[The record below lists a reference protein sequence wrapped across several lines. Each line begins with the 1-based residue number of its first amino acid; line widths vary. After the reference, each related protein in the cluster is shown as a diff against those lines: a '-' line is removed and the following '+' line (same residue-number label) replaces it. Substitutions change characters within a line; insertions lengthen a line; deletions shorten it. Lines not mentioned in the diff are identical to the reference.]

1 MVEDN
6 IYRYNKMYYIVSV
19 GVDEGPS
26 FDVPDFVNNEL
37 GMGNGFCKQLSANNI
52 ETWNEAIGVI
62 LRESCPH
69 SIPILFVECHGDDKG
84 NLVIGGENSNE
95 KVSMKG
101 FFRQIKVLE
110 ENCNQKI
117 LLILAVCK
125 GLNFFKKRGRL
136 RKTIPCSC
144 IIGSYTLQS
153 TLDIEGRLKP
163 FLKRLLGRTGRV
175 NKVKSAF
182 NSMNK
187 AYRGNVKKQEMFKDQ
202 RYVLL
207 TRKKEYSLKKIVI
220 DVRE

>member
-1 MVEDN
+1 
-6 IYRYNKMYYIVSV
+6 
-19 GVDEGPS
+19 
-26 FDVPDFVNNEL
+26 
-37 GMGNGFCKQLSANNI
+37 
-52 ETWNEAIGVI
+52 
-62 LRESCPH
+62 
-69 SIPILFVECHGDDKG
+69 
-84 NLVIGGENSNE
+84 
-95 KVSMKG
+95 MKG